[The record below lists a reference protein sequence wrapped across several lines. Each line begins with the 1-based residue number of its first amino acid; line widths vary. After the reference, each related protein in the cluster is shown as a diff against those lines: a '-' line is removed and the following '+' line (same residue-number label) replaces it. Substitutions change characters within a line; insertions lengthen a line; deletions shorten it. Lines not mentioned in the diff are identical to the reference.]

1 VSRSIRLL
9 REKMLSTRKPEEPN
23 FNFNH
28 VRGSQ
33 EAFGEPPW
41 TGPGP
46 WARGPGP
53 SGPNTATK
61 SESPAPRLRPTRFPE
76 EPKKEAPT
84 SLPTGR
90 GHRSLEHWRHLGR
103 TPSPSTRPI
112 IIHSRRPTSTWPS
125 IGRSARTTSRSSARP
140 RGRPFRTLRRRTAG
154 GRTRWRRAIPL
165 IRQHPVPCFATG
177 RLRPGPKHGSCSPS
191 GIRGHDCS

>member
-1 VSRSIRLL
+1 
-9 REKMLSTRKPEEPN
+9 MLSTRKPEEPN

-84 SLPTGR
+84 SLPTG
-90 GHRSLEHWRHLGR
+90 GVIGLS
-103 TPSPSTRPI
+103 
-112 IIHSRRPTSTWPS
+112 S
-125 IGRSARTTSRSSARP
+125 IGGISGGHHRPRLAVVLSTLDDRRQHGHPSVVPPVPQAVAQLDHGEGRSGCCVGEPRAGGPGGARP
-140 RGRPFRTLRRRTAG
+140 SLSSVSTPCLASP
-154 GRTRWRRAIPL
+154 RADSAPDRNTGL
-165 IRQHPVPCFATG
+165 ARHPESEAMIALDT
-177 RLRPGPKHGSCSPS
+177 CS
-191 GIRGHDCS
+191 IDLY